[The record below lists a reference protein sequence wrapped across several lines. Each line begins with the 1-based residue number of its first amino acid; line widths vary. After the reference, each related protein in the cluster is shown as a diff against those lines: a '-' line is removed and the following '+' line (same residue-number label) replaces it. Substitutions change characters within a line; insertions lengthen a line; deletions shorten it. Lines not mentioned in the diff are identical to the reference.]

1 MVDSQTIKRKKH
13 SNNITRKVRTRQI
26 YKENYTNSQKIKF
39 ANRIRDIS
47 KDELLIDYNKLV
59 EEGNKMNN
67 TDNYERSDF
76 SRIGNK
82 AVDYFTFSERL
93 NTKGPKKLSFYELWN
108 NKSKF
113 QSKPFVHKLI
123 HNTYTTTGSLK
134 SEIQQYYK
142 MFNLYYGSIY
152 IFKPTTALD
161 IYFRFKPK
169 CVLDMTMGWGGRLMG
184 ACALNVPRYI
194 GIDNNLGL
202 KQPYSKMYNFL
213 KGKTKTKINLM
224 YNDALSVDYKSLKN
238 RYHYDMVFTSPPYFN
253 IEQYGKSR
261 SNPKYTNKEDWY
273 NNFYSPLIKNTF
285 EHLSIGGHYCLNV
298 QVEIYENVCIKHL
311 GKADIKIPLKL
322 VERGNNEYKE
332 FIYVWIKLEN

>member
-1 MVDSQTIKRKKH
+1 MVYKSTKKIKIKPK
-13 SNNITRKVRTRQI
+13 NATRKVRTRQI
-26 YKENYTNSQKIKF
+26 YKENYNINQKIKL

-47 KDELLIDYNKLV
+47 EDELLIDYNKLV

-67 TDNYERSDF
+67 VDKYERSDF

-108 NKSKF
+108 NKPEF
-113 QSKPFVHKLI
+113 QRKPFVQKLI
-123 HNTYTTTGSLK
+123 HHTYTTTGSLK

-161 IYFRFKPK
+161 IYHRFRPK

-194 GIDNNLGL
+194 GIDNNLNL
-202 KQPYSKMYNFL
+202 KEPYNKMRKFL
-213 KGKTKTKINLM
+213 KGKTQTKMNLIFK
-224 YNDALSVDYKSLKN
+224 DALTIDYKSLKHK
-238 RYHYDMVFTSPPYFN
+238 YHYDMVFTSPPYFN
-253 IEQYGKSR
+253 IEQYGNSQT
-261 SNPKYTNKEDWY
+261 NPKYINKEDWY
-273 NNFYSPLIKNTF
+273 NNFYSPLIQNTF
-285 EHLSIGGHYCLNV
+285 EHLAIGGHYCLNV
-298 QVEIYENVCIKHL
+298 QVEIYENVCVKHL
-311 GKADIKIPLKL
+311 GKADIKIPLNL

-332 FIYVWIKLEN
+332 FIYVWIK